1 MTQEEF
7 LKKYEGK
14 NIELQT
20 TEDEEI
26 VWMFNIKSVDFVKT
40 QEGVTF
46 LGWIAAEKSIFGYP
60 DKIEIYKEEDGQ
72 VILRPEDKIT
82 VFETAEKLQ
91 ERIIEHVKKHLLCGP
106 KQK

>member
-1 MTQEEF
+1 MTAEEF

-20 TEDEEI
+20 TEDAET
-26 VWMFNIKSVDFVKT
+26 VWMFNIKSADFVET

-46 LGWIAAEKSIFGYP
+46 MGWIAAEKSIFGYP
-60 DKIEIYKEEDGQ
+60 DKIEVYKEEDGQ

-82 VFETAEKLQ
+82 VFETPEKMQ
-91 ERIIEHVKKHLLCGP
+91 ERIVEYLKKHLLCVP